1 MNRLIRSHLPA
12 LALLWLLTACAD
24 ILDEKLLSNIANAN
38 FYQNATD
45 AVAAVNGVYDAIGS
59 GRTGLYWRGL
69 TILAELSTD
78 DQRTS
83 TTNGDFVQVYTG
95 NPIATNG
102 EIAAVWREHYAAI
115 ARANS
120 VIARVPA
127 TPMNETMRRR
137 VIGEARFIR
146 ALLYFNL
153 VGLFDNIPLMRE
165 EITSAQGLNVPQAPI
180 AEVYDF
186 IIADLKEAEIGL
198 PLTYTGE
205 DIGRVT
211 QGAARALLAKVY
223 LTNQQ
228 WQLAADKCREVVTA
242 AQYRLETDYMNIFVQ
257 TNSNN
262 REIVFAIQHKSGLG
276 APFVGEGNLLGI
288 NTWPIAADCR
298 PAGIPFRGNG
308 NHHASDN
315 LVASFEAND
324 LRRSTAIFNQ
334 YIVQGRLY
342 TMPWTFRKHIDEV
355 AIATLSASNDSDKD
369 FPVIR
374 YADVL
379 LMQAEALNEVAG
391 GNADALAAV
400 NQVRTRAKIPA
411 LTSLAQ
417 APMREAIYRE
427 RRSELFMEAHRFFD
441 LKRWGR
447 LIEVVN
453 AAGITGKQLKPQN
466 VRYPIPQREL
476 DVNTSLKQNPGY

>member
-1 MNRLIRSHLPA
+1 MNRFFQSYLPA
-12 LALLWLLTACAD
+12 LSLVWLLTSCAD
-24 ILDEKLLSNIANAN
+24 ILDEKPLSNIANAN
-38 FYQNATD
+38 FYQNGTD

-83 TTNGDFVQVYTG
+83 TTNGDFVQIYTG
-95 NPIATNG
+95 TPIATNG

-115 ARANS
+115 ARANT

-127 TPMNETMRRR
+127 TPMNETLRRR
-137 VIGEARFIR
+137 VLSEARFIR
-146 ALLYFNL
+146 ALMYFNL
-153 VGLFDNIPLMRE
+153 VRLFDNIPLMRQ

-180 AEVYDF
+180 AEVYEF
-186 IIADLKEAEIGL
+186 IVADLKEAESGL

-211 QGAARALLAKVY
+211 QGAAKALLAKVY

-228 WQLAADKCREVVTA
+228 WQLAADKCREVITA
-242 AQYRLETDYMNIFVQ
+242 AQYRLETDYMGIFSP
-257 TNSNN
+257 TNRNN

-276 APFVGEGNLLGI
+276 APFVGEGNLLAI

-308 NHHASDN
+308 NHYVSDN
-315 LVASFEAND
+315 LRLSFEAND
-324 LRRSTAIFNQ
+324 FRRSTAIFNE
-334 YIVQGRLY
+334 YTIQGRLY
-342 TMPWTFRKHIDEV
+342 TLPWCFRKHIDEV
-355 AIATLSASNDSDKD
+355 AIATLAASNDSDKD

-379 LMQAEALNEVAG
+379 LMYAEALNEVAG
-391 GNADALAAV
+391 GNADALTTL
-400 NQVRTRAKIPA
+400 NQVRSRAKLPA
-411 LTSLAQ
+411 LTAQPQ

-427 RRSELFMEAHRFFD
+427 RRHELFMEAHRFFD

-447 LIEVVN
+447 LVEVVN

-476 DVNTSLKQNPGY
+476 DVNTSLKQNVGY